1 MLQYSIYQILSA
13 YQENKHIVDA
23 YLKGHPVEGYNCD
36 CTRTPVSYDCQAE
49 CSTIL
54 GMTVGVFAIIAI
66 MALFMYG
73 LAIYIVWK
81 NRNIMPNWAVILC
94 LLLLLFVPGSPIFVI
109 ILGSVIKK

>member
-23 YLKGHPVEGYNCD
+23 YLKGHPVEGYTCD
-36 CTRTPVSYDCQAE
+36 CTKSNISDDCKSE
-49 CSTIL
+49 CTTIL
-54 GMTVGVFAIIAI
+54 GMTVGVFVIIAVI
-66 MALFMYG
+66 AFVMYG

-81 NRNIMPNWAVILC
+81 NKNIMPNWALILC
-94 LLLLLFVPGSPIFVI
+94 LLLLLFVPGSPLVVI